1 MAKNKRELPRWCKDA
16 KIAMIEKG
24 ISGPKE
30 LAELMGLSRNH
41 VSRVINGTLLS
52 DTAQKRI
59 CDFLGL
65 QSP

>member
-1 MAKNKRELPRWCKDA
+1 MANKKRELPRWCKDA

-30 LAELMGLSRNH
+30 LGELIGLSRVQ

-52 DTAQKRI
+52 DKTQERI
-59 CDFLGL
+59 CDYLGV
-65 QSP
+65 QSQ